1 MQRSD
6 LDETALS
13 FPLAFSIGLC
23 YNNPD
28 NDRLRGSDKMLPMTF
43 MALVDEDD
51 IPAFEELYNTY
62 RSKMFGIALAV
73 LGDAHDAEDAVA
85 EAFYH
90 IARDYK
96 KIMSLDCKKR
106 EGYIVILCRNAAFD
120 IYRRRKRE
128 TEHIAGDIETASLSF
143 EDEDSGR
150 LTQAIRALPKEHRD
164 ALYIYCIFG
173 CSAEESAAR
182 LGISKGALYTRVSRA
197 KAELK
202 RLLKEGE
209 GGE

>member
-1 MQRSD
+1 
-6 LDETALS
+6 
-13 FPLAFSIGLC
+13 
-23 YNNPD
+23 
-28 NDRLRGSDKMLPMTF
+28 MLPMTF
-43 MALVDEDD
+43 MALVDEKD
-51 IPAFEELYNTY
+51 IPAFEELYYSY
-62 RSKMFGIALAV
+62 RNKMHGIALAV
-73 LGDAHDAEDAVA
+73 LNDAHDAEDAVA
-85 EAFYH
+85 QAFYH

-106 EGYIVILCRNAAFD
+106 EGYIVILSRNAALD

-128 TEHIAGDIETASLSF
+128 AEHIAGDIETASLSF

-150 LTQAIRALPKEHRD
+150 LLEAIKKLSMEHRD

-173 CSAEESAAR
+173 CSAEESASR